1 MTIGPDAV
9 PAISVMGEPPSP
21 SCSPAVRS
29 KPSRSQRGRMQKLA
43 QAGVPRSE
51 VGYADA
57 INSSDRGVLPINSR
71 ILSPRMSSGKPDSGD
86 ISIELI
92 DTAANAY
99 RPDLDLSSA
108 TYRAS
113 PSVDA
118 DDSRTSVS
126 TGSSSGF
133 FEYQSP
139 PEGMSSPPSS
149 CEALDSALSG
159 IPQSSIRAEC
169 TPLSIRPQL
178 NDSPDSEMD
187 MSVFPRS
194 PTTGASSG
202 TSAGSEKARL
212 RTSDAPDLS
221 GIITKSPQIR
231 RADLASSGRG
241 IYDDTRCPIHVDPLD
256 IIDLTQDSDNDDTDN
271 DSDLDELTSVVDD
284 NGQDGPI
291 DEIVSLVETR
301 ITETAPT
308 PTRVGDL
315 GMLNMVDHG
324 SDMKVELLSN
334 GDTNGHVAE
343 EQQET
348 SCVELPVKRQ
358 IFWTSYGLPLCVYVI
373 ASRNSQIKYH
383 RLIEVCLVF

>member
-1 MTIGPDAV
+1 MDPDVVSAIGAV
-9 PAISVMGEPPSP
+9 EEPSEA
-21 SCSPAVRS
+21 SSTPAVRNRPPRS
-29 KPSRSQRGRMQKLA
+29 KRGRLHKIA
-43 QAGVPRSE
+43 HAGVPRSD
-51 VGYADA
+51 VGSADA
-57 INSSDRGVLPINSR
+57 IETSDRRILPINDR
-71 ILSPRMSSGKPDSGD
+71 ILSPRISSGEPDSVN

-92 DTAANAY
+92 DTAADAY
-99 RPDLDLSSA
+99 RPELDLRRA
-108 TYRAS
+108 TYRSS
-113 PSVDA
+113 PFVDA
-118 DDSRTSVS
+118 DDTRTSVS
-126 TGSSSGF
+126 TGSSPAF

-139 PEGMSSPPSS
+139 PERMSSPLSS
-149 CEALDSALSG
+149 CEALDSALSD
-159 IPQSSIRAEC
+159 IPQTSMSAEC
-169 TPLSIRPQL
+169 EPLSLRPQQ
-178 NDSPDSEMD
+178 NDSPDLEMD
-187 MSVFPRS
+187 TSVFPRS

-221 GIITKSPQIR
+221 GISTKSPQIR
-231 RADLASSGRG
+231 RADLASWGRG

-256 IIDLTQDSDNDDTDN
+256 IIDLTQGSDNDDTGN

-315 GMLNMVDHG
+315 DMLNMVDHG
-324 SDMKVELLSN
+324 SDMKVELQSN
-334 GDTNGHVAE
+334 GDTNGHVVG
-343 EQQET
+343 EQIEP
-348 SCVELPVKRQ
+348 SCAELPVKRQ

-383 RLIEVCLVF
+383 RLIEVSLVF